1 MHKVVIWKHNV
12 RNQSRSK
19 VILISDKIS
28 EATSRWNIAT
38 RSFNNMLNIELKK
51 KKSTLSNV
59 LCVIEIDCK
68 WKKILNN
75 GTNN

>member
-28 EATSRWNIAT
+28 EAASGRNIAT
-38 RSFNNMLNIELKK
+38 WNFNNMLNIELKK
-51 KKSTLSNV
+51 KKVNSSNV
-59 LCVIEIDCK
+59 LCAAEIDCK
-68 WKKILNN
+68 
-75 GTNN
+75 

>member
-28 EATSRWNIAT
+28 EATSGRNIAT
-38 RSFNNMLNIELKK
+38 WNFNNMLNIELKK
-51 KKSTLSNV
+51 KKSALQMCCV
-59 LCVIEIDCK
+59 LLKLIVNE
-68 WKKILNN
+68 KKLNN

>member
-28 EATSRWNIAT
+28 EATSGRNIAT
-38 RSFNNMLNIELKK
+38 WNFNNMLNIELKK
-51 KKSTLSNV
+51 TKKSTLQMCCV
-59 LCVIEIDCK
+59 LLKLIVNE
-68 WKKILNN
+68 KKFKQWNQ
-75 GTNN
+75 